1 MGMLFGK
8 IVCEKGTWEFGAKL
22 EKTKQFLGLGLKKKE
37 CLKRDYGKKTY
48 VLKDEII
55 RGLTKLRW
63 YMNKKIRN
71 MDNG

>member
-1 MGMLFGK
+1 
-8 IVCEKGTWEFGAKL
+8 
-22 EKTKQFLGLGLKKKE
+22 
-37 CLKRDYGKKTY
+37 
-48 VLKDEII
+48 LKDEII